1 MTDTQVQSLMK
12 GAVDLHCHSGPSTM
26 PRIVDHL
33 QAMEEASAAGM
44 RAVLF
49 KDHYYPT
56 APIAEL
62 LNTHYKHL
70 GVEAIGSVVL
80 NNAAG
85 GFNVYALEAALKL
98 GTRMVWMPTVSAA
111 NHVRHGHRKELLK
124 SKTPMRRVTE
134 LTVLDERGR
143 LKDEVKECLDV
154 ISEYDAGL
162 SGGHLHISEVF
173 PLMEAAKAAGIKRL
187 LLNHPTYTLDGGL
200 ADMRDLAAMGVM
212 IEHSICMF
220 IECRIKCFTHEELKS
235 YIEAAGVGMTFFG
248 SDLGQNNNPTPVEG
262 FRQMVALL
270 LELGY
275 SEDEVRQMVSD
286 NAARFIGLQ
295 DNSQRPN

>member
-1 MTDTQVQSLMK
+1 
-12 GAVDLHCHSGPSTM
+12 M

-49 KDHYYPT
+49 KDHYYPS

-62 LNTHYKHL
+62 LKTHYGHL
-70 GVEAIGSVVL
+70 AVEPIGGVVL

-111 NHVRHGHRKELLK
+111 NHIRHGHRKELLK
-124 SKTPMRRVTE
+124 SKTPMRRPTD
-134 LTVLDERGR
+134 LTVLDAHGR
-143 LKDEVKECLDV
+143 LKDEVKECLD
-154 ISEYDAGL
+154 IIAEYDAGM
-162 SGGHLHISEVF
+162 SGGHLHITEVF

-187 LLNHPTYTLDGGL
+187 LLNHPTYTCDGTVE
-200 ADMRDLAAMGVM
+200 DIRDLAGMGVM

-220 IECRIKCFTHEELKS
+220 IESRFKCFSPEELKS
-235 YIEAAGVGMTFFG
+235 YIDAGGVGMTFFG

-262 FRQMVALL
+262 FRQIIKLL
-270 LELGY
+270 LSLGY
-275 SEDEVRQMVSD
+275 DETQVRQMVSD

-295 DNSQRPN
+295 DNAQRPN